1 MINKPET
8 FAGCIESNRKSLES
22 FLIPTVLENG
32 MAGWQCP
39 QCDKQTNHKGH
50 MKDHIEGV
58 HYKMNYPCDIC
69 GSFLGSLSAIKKHID
84 VLVFLFHSPRN
95 YGSQ

>member
-1 MINKPET
+1 MYVIVRPFIHWSMS
-8 FAGCIESNRKSLES
+8 FAGCIEENRKSLES

-39 QCDKQTNHKGH
+39 QCDKKTNHKGH

-58 HYKMNYPCDIC
+58 HYKMNYPCDLC
-69 GSFLGSLSAIKKHID
+69 GNMLGSLSALRKHIARTHKP
-84 VLVFLFHSPRN
+84 V
-95 YGSQ
+95 Y